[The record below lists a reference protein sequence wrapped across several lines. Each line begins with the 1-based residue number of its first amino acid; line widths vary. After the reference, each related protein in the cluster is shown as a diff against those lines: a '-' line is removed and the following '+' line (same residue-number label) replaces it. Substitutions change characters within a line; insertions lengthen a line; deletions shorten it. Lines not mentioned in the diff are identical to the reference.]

1 MYILQCSIM
10 LPVVFI
16 SVLFAKC
23 APKIIAFV
31 GNFYIDLTK
40 LLQEPVLLVQS
51 QIQRL
56 SLVLTSGSAS

>member
-1 MYILQCSIM
+1 M